1 VNALASL
8 PWWAYAAAS
17 LVFGLGTAALGFLAL
32 SAGTAYGT
40 EYHVLSAA
48 QRRMARLL
56 AAGAL
61 AGALACALLAVL
73 LAVYAFHRV

>member
-1 VNALASL
+1 MVASL
-8 PWWAYAAAS
+8 PWWAFAIAAIVA
-17 LVFGLGTAALGFLAL
+17 GLGSALLGFLAL

-40 EYHVLSAA
+40 EYHALSRA

-61 AGALACALLAVL
+61 AGALACAVLALALAAWAVRLLL
-73 LAVYAFHRV
+73 